1 MAPKTKTEQK
11 ITEIPN
17 EVIPEGGRVIHLVSP
32 DKTPRQK
39 LRERTLANYMY
50 SIVSAR
56 SQPDV
61 TSACVKLAAE
71 YDDEMGEFLFSI
83 EEIEKIIQEARRD
96 GLACIGDLRLARE
109 LTIDLAANL

>member
-11 ITEIPN
+11 ITEIPT
-17 EVIPEGGRVIHLVSP
+17 EVIPEGERVIHLVSP
-32 DKTPRQK
+32 DKSPRQK

-71 YDDEMGEFLFSI
+71 YDNSIGEFLFSI
-83 EEIEKIIQEARRD
+83 EEIEKIVKVARRD
-96 GLACIGDLRLARE
+96 GLACLEDLRLARE
-109 LTIDLAANL
+109 LTINLTANL